1 MKVPFVDLQSQYR
14 ALAAEVLPAITHVM
28 ERAAFV
34 LGQEVSDFEKDF
46 ARFCGRK
53 ECVGVASGC
62 DALLWALKACGIGP
76 GDEVITVANTY
87 IATALAISFA
97 GAKPVLVD
105 CREDT
110 YEIDPDA
117 VRRAVTPATKAILP
131 VHLYG
136 HPADMD
142 PILEIARE
150 HGLKVIE
157 DTAQAHGATYHGR
170 PCGSMGDVGCF
181 SFYPGKNLGA
191 YGDGGAVA
199 TDDPQIA
206 EKVRMYRNYG
216 QPKKYYHDL
225 IGWNSRLDTLQ
236 AAVLGV
242 KLKHLESWNEARRQH
257 AKRYC
262 ELLKDLP
269 IVLPIESAGCRHVY
283 HLFVIRC
290 KDRDGLVDFLG
301 KKDVSCV
308 IHYPV
313 PIHLQKAYADLGYSA
328 GAFPVTERVTK
339 EIVSLPMYP
348 ELTEEQI
355 WHVCE
360 GVGKFVGQ

>member
-1 MKVPFVDLQSQYR
+1 MKVPFVDLQAQYR
-14 ALAAEVLPAITHVM
+14 SLSAEVLPAITNVM
-28 ERAAFV
+28 ERAAFI

-46 ARFCGRK
+46 AKFCGRK

-62 DALLWALKACGIGP
+62 DALLWAIKACGIGP

-117 VRRAVTPATKAILP
+117 VRRAITPATKAILP

-142 PILEIARE
+142 PILKIARE

-170 PCGSMGDVGCF
+170 NCGAMGDVGCF

-199 TDDPQIA
+199 TDNPQIA
-206 EKVRMYRNYG
+206 ELVRMYRNYG

-242 KLKHLESWNEARRQH
+242 KLKHLESWNEARRRH
-257 AKRYC
+257 AKRYG

-269 IVLPIESAGCRHVY
+269 VVLPVESQGCRHVY

-290 KDRDGLVDFLG
+290 KDRDGLVDFLATKG
-301 KKDVSCV
+301 VSCV

-313 PIHLQKAYADLGYSA
+313 PVHLQKAYADLGYKP
-328 GAFPVTERVTK
+328 GAFPVTERVAK

-355 WHVCE
+355 GYVCE
-360 GVGKFVGQ
+360 SVRAFVGR